1 MEMEFEQAAI
11 IGKRRRVD
19 ATLFLS
25 GHMRERAA
33 EVCAVKPAKNA
44 GLDARDWEP
53 VGEENYKEICI
64 RRGPTG
70 DEEVYLVVVDA
81 EGRAKACSQR
91 TYPLPLAL
99 QMAQSI
105 PLPTYAGP
113 GAALGE
119 LLQAQAERRAKEI
132 VQTPEV

>member
-1 MEMEFEQAAI
+1 
-11 IGKRRRVD
+11 VSD
-19 ATLFLS
+19 L
-25 GHMRERAA
+25 
-33 EVCAVKPAKNA
+33 CAVKPTNEAEVDPKN
-44 GLDARDWEP
+44 WEP
-53 VGEENYKEICI
+53 VGEKCFKEICV
-64 RRGPTG
+64 RTSPTG
-70 DEEVYLVVVDA
+70 DKEACLLVVD
-81 EGRAKACSQR
+81 GDGTPKALTQR

-113 GAALGE
+113 GAALWE

>member
-1 MEMEFEQAAI
+1 MEFEQAAI
-11 IGKRRRVD
+11 IGRRRRLD
-19 ATLFLS
+19 AAMAL
-25 GHMRERAA
+25 GGYVREKVVV
-33 EVCAVKPAKNA
+33 VCTVKPSKDS
-44 GLDARDWEP
+44 GLDARDWDP
-53 VGEENYKEICI
+53 VGEENYKELVI
-64 RRGPTG
+64 RRSLC
-70 DEEVYLVVVDA
+70 DEREAYLVVVDA
-81 EGRAKACSQR
+81 DGRTKACTQR

-113 GAALGE
+113 GAALWE

>member
-1 MEMEFEQAAI
+1 MEFEQAAI
-11 IGKRRRVD
+11 IGKRRRAD
-19 ATLFLS
+19 AAQFLS
-25 GHMRERAA
+25 SYIKER
-33 EVCAVKPAKNA
+33 VSDLCAVKPAKGA
-44 GLDARDWEP
+44 GLDPKDWDP
-53 VGEENYKEICI
+53 VGEESYKEICI

-70 DEEVYLVVVDA
+70 DEEAYLVVVDA
-81 EGRAKACSQR
+81 DGRAKALTQR

-113 GAALGE
+113 GAALWE

>member
-1 MEMEFEQAAI
+1 MEFEQAAI
-11 IGKRRRVD
+11 IGKRRRAD
-19 ATLFLS
+19 AALFLG

-33 EVCAVKPAKNA
+33 EVCAVKPAKGA

-53 VGEENYKEICI
+53 VGEETYKEICI
-64 RRGPTG
+64 HRGPTG
-70 DEEVYLVVVDA
+70 DEEVYLVLVDGD
-81 EGRAKACSQR
+81 GRAKACTQR

-99 QMAQSI
+99 QMVQAI

-113 GAALGE
+113 GAMLWK

>member
-64 RRGPTG
+64 RRGLIG
-70 DEEVYLVVVDA
+70 DEEAYLLIVD
-81 EGRAKACSQR
+81 ETGSAKACTQKL
-91 TYPLPLAL
+91 YPLAIAM
-99 QMAQSI
+99 QMAWGL
-105 PLPTYAGP
+105 PLPTYV
-113 GAALGE
+113 GE
-119 LLQAQAERRAKEI
+119 GGTLLAQATDAAMRKAQRVAAE
-132 VQTPEV
+132 QEV